1 MDSVISWA
9 ILTMLTMGGLVWFLL
24 RRAAYLDSIH
34 KTKPP
39 CVLANA
45 GRGADWQAFYTGHIH

>member
-9 ILTMLTMGGLVWFLL
+9 VLTLAVLGGLAWMLKA
-24 RRAAYLDSIH
+24 RCAYLDSVH
-34 KTKPP
+34 TEKPP

-45 GRGADWQAFYTGHIH
+45 RRGKDWQAFYTGHTY